1 VILNAWRRL
10 FSTLPRRDFIT
21 PEVVLSPNIA
31 RILPRVRSRHLWGF
45 VMSERRKSNSS
56 QPNSPHLIVA
66 SHPDFPTRFAGW
78 FGRKHAKAAI
88 TAAEKAHFSVI
99 PVETPQTQELAT
111 RLTEGNVEAGTLHL
125 SPVDDVSARE
135 LDALIIAQE
144 MAHTANKDDVG
155 ESDLPPSPSVAD
167 IWEVLKPGASVLA
180 ADLDKQG
187 APEAWYEAEI
197 ISLEGPEFMLR
208 WRDFP
213 RDGVLRRTRRHIAI
227 LYPAN

>member
-1 VILNAWRRL
+1 
-10 FSTLPRRDFIT
+10 
-21 PEVVLSPNIA
+21 
-31 RILPRVRSRHLWGF
+31 
-45 VMSERRKSNSS
+45 MSERRKSNSG
-56 QPNSPHLIVA
+56 QPNTPHLIVA
-66 SHPDFPTRFAGW
+66 NHSDFPTRYAGW
-78 FGRKHAKAAI
+78 FGRKDAKAAI
-88 TAAEKAHFSVI
+88 TAAEKAQFSVI
-99 PVETPQTQELAT
+99 LIETSQTQELAT
-111 RLTEGNVEAGTLHL
+111 RLAEGNVEAGTLQL
-125 SPVDDVSARE
+125 APVDDVTARE

-144 MAHTANKDDVG
+144 MARTANKDDVG
-155 ESDLPPSPSVAD
+155 ESDLPLSPSVAD